1 MTYGY
6 QPDNW
11 PAFESELR
19 RHGVEVTDIERVE
32 FRPAGDAPAGTFD
45 VTVTL
50 RSGLRGIQRVTP
62 GRQSAPVW
70 ASSTCGSVSRQ
81 G

>member
-6 QPDNW
+6 QPDDW

-19 RHGVEVTDIERVE
+19 RHGVEMTDIERVE

-50 RSGLRGIQRVTP
+50 RSGRVEIIKEAGGPRNGPPDPP
-62 GRQSAPVW
+62 GVRSATAEP
-70 ASSTCGSVSRQ
+70 
-81 G
+81 